1 MNKSVPM
8 PTHGNKI
15 VRTMQNHLKLY
26 NRSSAPVRNEVQ
38 AKKSRTSSPGCAGEP
53 ANNGSVDLKTILVP
67 VDFSPGALHALNF
80 AVSLARRLGSSIVLV
95 HVMDSIYVSG
105 RFDSR
110 RLRSLRAETHEESK
124 RLLSALAKRRVRPQV
139 PVRHYLLKGT
149 PSAKIVEMA
158 SRTDADL
165 IVMGSEGRSGIKRL
179 LVGSVAE
186 KVIRL
191 ARCPVLIARRPAR

>member
-1 MNKSVPM
+1 MK
-8 PTHGNKI
+8 
-15 VRTMQNHLKLY
+15 NHLKLS
-26 NRSSAPVRNEVQ
+26 NRLSAPSRHEAQ
-38 AKKSRTSSPGCAGEP
+38 AAKSETRSPRRAREP

-80 AVSLARRLGSSIVLV
+80 AVSLARQLDASILLV

-110 RLRSLRAETHEESK
+110 RLRSLRAEAHEESK
-124 RLLSALAKRRVRPQV
+124 RLMSALAKRHVRPHV

-149 PSAKIVEMA
+149 PSAKIVEIA
-158 SRTDADL
+158 SRTGADL

-179 LVGSVAE
+179 LVGSVAGE
-186 KVIRL
+186 VIRL
-191 ARCPVLIARRPAR
+191 AHCPVLVVRDRIHR

>member
-1 MNKSVPM
+1 
-8 PTHGNKI
+8 
-15 VRTMQNHLKLY
+15 MQNHLKLS

-38 AKKSRTSSPGCAGEP
+38 AKKSRTCSPGCAGEP

-110 RLRSLRAETHEESK
+110 HLRSLRTEAHDEPK
-124 RLLSALAKRRVRPQV
+124 RLLSALAKRRIRPHV
-139 PVRHYLLKGT
+139 PVRHYLLNGM

-158 SRTDADL
+158 LKIGADL
-165 IVMGSEGRSGIKRL
+165 IVMGSEGRSGVKRL